1 MAATSIIKLTSGRY
15 TCPSA
20 IPEVCTMLRRGRKP
34 NCMACLVSEKTP
46 EMMAWEAIMV
56 AMVARATMG

>member
-1 MAATSIIKLTSGRY
+1 
-15 TCPSA
+15 
-20 IPEVCTMLRRGRKP
+20 MLRRGRKP
-34 NCMACLVSEKTP
+34 NCMACLVNEKTP